1 MRVIRTKQEMRQ
13 WRRGVAGSVGL
24 VPTMGAL
31 HEGHLALVNEAKR
44 RSDTSVVSIFVN
56 PRQFSEESD
65 FSAYPRTLD
74 RDVSLLRDAGVDV
87 LLVPDPEEIYPKRI
101 LIDISV
107 PALSDRLEG
116 AARPGHFSGVCLV
129 VCKLLN
135 IVQPDLACF
144 GRKDGQQLIII
155 QQMVQDLDLPV
166 QIVPVETVR
175 DKDGVALSSRNA
187 LLTSEE
193 REAARS
199 IPTGLFAARD
209 RYLAGERCAEA
220 LKMIVKGYFDEETAI
235 EVDYVS
241 LASVEGLEELDL
253 LDHPAMLSIAVNCG
267 DVRLIDNVILE

>member
-1 MRVIRTKQEMRQ
+1 
-13 WRRGVAGSVGL
+13 
-24 VPTMGAL
+24 MGAL

-74 RDVSLLRDAGVDV
+74 RDVSLLRDAGVDA
-87 LLVPDPEEIYPKRI
+87 LFVPDPEEIYPKRV